1 MLMLKVELKS
11 AAVQTQIMEIY
22 PEEISVVLF
31 YNMCATLISALVCLF
46 AERDFNSWK
55 LKPGVSLVAVIYSVV
70 IKPYNSLYSTYSYLL
85 ISSFEAE
92 TLFQGFFDTSLGS
105 VIHTWGLHLKGP
117 VYVSLFKPLSIAI
130 AVAMASIFL
139 GDALHLGRYHY
150 LSYFYFQL

>member
-55 LKPGVSLVAVIYSVV
+55 LKPGVSLVAVIYSVSNQTLQRSPKYV
-70 IKPYNSLYSTYSYLL
+70 L
-85 ISSFEAE
+85 ISSY
-92 TLFQGFFDTSLGS
+92 
-105 VIHTWGLHLKGP
+105 LK
-117 VYVSLFKPLSIAI
+117 L
-130 AVAMASIFL
+130 
-139 GDALHLGRYHY
+139 
-150 LSYFYFQL
+150 